1 VFPIRD
7 PGCPGT
13 IYSGGVGKFLLVI
26 LVFAAVTYLV
36 TRALQ
41 ERGPGERPGL
51 PRPKA
56 PKRPS
61 PPPRS
66 VAPDDDEEFLR
77 DLDRKRLNPPDDS

>member
-1 VFPIRD
+1 M
-7 PGCPGT
+7 
-13 IYSGGVGKFLLVI
+13 GKFLVVV

-41 ERGPGERPGL
+41 ERGPDDRPNL
-51 PRPKA
+51 PRPKL

-61 PPPRS
+61 TPPRA
-66 VAPDDDEEFLR
+66 VAPDDDEDFLR

>member
-1 VFPIRD
+1 M
-7 PGCPGT
+7 
-13 IYSGGVGKFLLVI
+13 GKFLLVV

-41 ERGPGERPGL
+41 ERGPVERQRPL
-51 PRPKA
+51 RPKA

-61 PPPRS
+61 TPPRS

-77 DLDRKRLNPPDDS
+77 DLDRKRLNPPDDN

>member
-1 VFPIRD
+1 VTAAR
-7 PGCPGT
+7 PGT
-13 IYSGGVGKFLLVI
+13 IYPGGVLKFLVVV

-41 ERGPGERPGL
+41 ERGPGERPTL
-51 PRPKA
+51 PRARTPK
-56 PKRPS
+56 KPS
-61 PPPRS
+61 TPPRP